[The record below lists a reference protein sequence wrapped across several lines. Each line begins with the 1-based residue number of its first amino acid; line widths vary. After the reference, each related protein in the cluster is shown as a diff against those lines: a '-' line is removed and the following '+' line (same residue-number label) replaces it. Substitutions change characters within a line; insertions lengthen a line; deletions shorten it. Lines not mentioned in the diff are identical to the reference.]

1 MANVSVKKKKKCIS
15 CNDTSGKS
23 SDWIGCSTCDKWFHR
38 RCVYLDGLSEENVK
52 HLFWSCRLCYDGF
65 CNAMIEL
72 KRLKEQKEKIEKKL
86 QLREERIAKLESE
99 ASIGVTD
106 GMNTS
111 LD

>member
-1 MANVSVKKKKKCIS
+1 
-15 CNDTSGKS
+15 
-23 SDWIGCSTCDKWFHR
+23 
-38 RCVYLDGLSEENVK
+38 
-52 HLFWSCRLCYDGF
+52 
-65 CNAMIEL
+65 MIEL

-111 LD
+111 LDQAIGVKLDKLVI